1 MLRGHVACQ
10 RSGRR
15 RVLSSI
21 NAGATRL
28 YVRLGPM
35 AYVMGH
41 KQRAFACAGSGEQG
55 LHTCQHRTLAYPKVL
70 LGLEPYR
77 GSDLPR
83 GSGPVCI
90 QGPGDLLW
98 GSGLTEAWCLSS
110 PRGALWPT
118 RPVELGA
125 VLRVVRRRRM
135 GAMLLCYR
143 RGYP

>member
-1 MLRGHVACQ
+1 
-10 RSGRR
+10 
-15 RVLSSI
+15 
-21 NAGATRL
+21 
-28 YVRLGPM
+28 M